1 MGESIMAL
9 LKDMTKEQLERLCQ
23 EQAADIGILI
33 NTKAKLLQNNED
45 LATQVV
51 TLQKENFD
59 LVMLCRRNGLL

>member
-1 MGESIMAL
+1 MAL

-33 NTKAKLLQNNED
+33 NTKAKLLQNNEV

-51 TLQKENFD
+51 TLQKENFE